1 MTPPARTARQRK
13 HDALNRLDRDTD
25 AWVVPPPSGLHGAF
39 AAPALTCP
47 VLNVTEQLS
56 SEEVEV

>member
-25 AWVVPPPSGLHGAF
+25 AWVARLHPGFTGPSPCLHS
-39 AAPALTCP
+39 PALYWMSQNRCRTRRW
-47 VLNVTEQLS
+47 TA
-56 SEEVEV
+56 

>member
-25 AWVVPPPSGLHGAF
+25 AWVARLHPGFTGPSLRLHS
-39 AAPALTCP
+39 PALC
-47 VLNVTEQLS
+47 
-56 SEEVEV
+56 